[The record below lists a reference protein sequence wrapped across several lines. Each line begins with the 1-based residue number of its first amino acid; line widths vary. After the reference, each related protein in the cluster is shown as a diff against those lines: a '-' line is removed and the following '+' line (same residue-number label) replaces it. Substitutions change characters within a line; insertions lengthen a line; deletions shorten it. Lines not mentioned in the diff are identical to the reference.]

1 MATADSEC
9 TYLFVNV
16 CICTTRHCLPP
27 HSLTHFSL
35 PLLPSFPLL
44 LIPFLPSFLPSLLPP
59 SLPLPLTSF
68 SFPPSLLPSSLL
80 PSLPPF
86 LQNLF
91 CPDMLFTFDSLKD
104 DLQTKIRHSMSPAT
118 QASPPPDDPPVLSTS
133 SAPSAPLSPQVSPI
147 HLSVSEED
155 LERVLLLWS
164 EECQE
169 ARWLSDLMELL
180 NKLVPLRCAAVSDV
194 ERCKRGME
202 FCASMTAV
210 EEQLSLHAVSIHTQ
224 HGTGIAES

>member
-1 MATADSEC
+1 MYNSP
-9 TYLFVNV
+9 
-16 CICTTRHCLPP
+16 LPP
-27 HSLTHFSL
+27 SPLTRFSL

-44 LIPFLPSFLPSLLPP
+44 LIPFLPSFLPFLPPSLLPP

-80 PSLPPF
+80 PFLPPF

-133 SAPSAPLSPQVSPI
+133 SAPSSLSPPQVSPI

-155 LERVLLLWS
+155 LERVLLLWN

-169 ARWLSDLMELL
+169 ARWLLDLMELL
-180 NKLVPLRCAAVSDV
+180 NKLVPLRCAAVNDI
-194 ERCKRGME
+194 ERCKRGMQ

-224 HGTGIAES
+224 HGTEIAES